1 MVWVSKWQSKIS
13 LPAISTIVF
22 SGLIPW
28 LITPAVNAQSRFKDI
43 QGHWAQSCIEQLAS
57 RNIIGGY
64 QDGTFRP
71 SEPMMRVEYA
81 VLLDKAF
88 PNMPALREEVRFI
101 DLPTDYWATPAITR
115 VYRANFLSGA
125 SESVFNPTQKV
136 QRLQVLLALVSG
148 LRYSA
153 SAGSAEK
160 VKSAFNDAA
169 DIPNN
174 ALPAIAAATEQR
186 IVVNYPDISLLN
198 PNKEATRAEVAA
210 MVCQALAKGQ
220 VAVVPP
226 QYIAQLTP
234 VSAPTAMRK
243 TQVVEAGKIRA
254 EFSFQA
260 EESAEIGKDLRLKIM
275 RGGVSVLDEPVLL
288 STRKLIQGSE
298 SANRVAEG
306 RFLNLAVRDIDA
318 DGEAEVI
325 VDLLSVNR
333 NEPCCAY
340 TYIYRFEPAEN
351 KYSRLE
357 QFWANVGYEVR
368 DVEGDGV
375 IEFESLDSRLVEV
388 LDLSPADARFPKR
401 IWQYRQGK
409 MVDVTRRYPQ
419 LVYDHA
425 KQMWQEF
432 QARRAQKQ
440 EVRGVL
446 AAYLGNKYLLGE
458 EEEGWALVEK
468 IYQEN
473 DAQDYFQSLRKFYDD
488 LGYNSASN

>member
-1 MVWVSKWQSKIS
+1 MVSATKLQSKIS
-13 LPAISTIVF
+13 LSAVTTIIF

-43 QGHWAQSCIEQLAS
+43 EGHWAQSCIEQLAT
-57 RNIIGGY
+57 RGIIGGY

-71 SEPMMRVEYA
+71 SAPMMRVEYA

-88 PNMPALREEVRFI
+88 PNMPQVREEVRFI
-101 DLPTDYWATPAITR
+101 DLPTDYWATPAINR

-125 SESVFNPTQKV
+125 SESIFNPTQKV
-136 QRLQVLLALVSG
+136 QKLQVLLALVSG

-153 SAGSAEK
+153 SVGGAEK

-169 DIPNN
+169 EIPNS
-174 ALPAIAAATEQR
+174 ALEQIAAATERR
-186 IVVNYPDISLLN
+186 IVVNYPDVTLLN

-220 VAVVPP
+220 VAVVPQ

-234 VSAPTAMRK
+234 VSAVTATRK
-243 TQVVEAGKIRA
+243 MQVVESGKIRA

-260 EESAEIGKDLRLKIM
+260 EDEGAIGKNLRLKIM
-275 RGGVSVLDEPVLL
+275 RGGTPILDEPVLL
-288 STRKLIQGSE
+288 STRSLIASSE
-298 SANRVAEG
+298 PVNRIAEG

-325 VDLLSVNR
+325 VDLLSLNR
-333 NEPCCAY
+333 NQPCCAY
-340 TYIYRFEPAEN
+340 TYIYRFEPTEN

-375 IEFESLDSRLVEV
+375 IEFESLDSRLLEF

-401 IWQYRQGK
+401 ILQYRQGK

-432 QARRAQKQ
+432 QNRRAQKQ
-440 EVRGVL
+440 EIRGVL

-458 EEEGWALVEK
+458 QEEGWALVEK
-468 IYQEN
+468 VYQEN
-473 DAQDYFQSLRKFYDD
+473 DAQDYFRIIRKFYDD